1 MEDRTNNKIDTQSSE
16 EQNGIK
22 FIWNIL
28 PSTRQDMTKI
38 VIPVGFHYTPCI
50 QNENLQI
57 LEYEP
62 LKCIKCQSIISPLF
76 PYNVRTK
83 YWECPFCNSK
93 ISFPKNYA
101 DFISETNLPAELL
114 IENTTVEYKL
124 NKKESNYPIFYFLI
138 DTAIEEDELNE
149 LKETIQQTIN
159 SLPPECQIGI
169 ITYGKMCNVIEVGST
184 EIPISYALNGEK
196 NYQPDEIQE
205 LLGLFIRSNTN
216 VKEGTF
222 TNEKNRPKFVMPVGE
237 VSFAINSFLDDLQID
252 SWAKKS
258 DNRNANCVGL
268 AINTAISIIEAIGKN
283 DPSRILVF
291 MGGPGTIGE
300 GKIVSCELKETIRN
314 FVDFEKGNSN
324 TNYYKSAC
332 EFYDN
337 LSLRASRSGIII
349 DIFSCCLNQVGL
361 YEMKNLISKTGGYM
375 IFTDSFSTM
384 IFKESLNKIFAQDD
398 DGNLKMLFKA
408 KLDFYCT
415 SNIKISGALGHLN
428 SIEKNSPMVS
438 EVIVGEGK
446 TVSWLLGGIDNNS
459 TYTFI
464 LDCNNDS
471 ANKNINK
478 KYAIFQILTT
488 YIAGDRTTRLRVSTI
503 QKKILPDSINNILLD
518 QIGESFDQEAAAV
531 LITRMCIDKN
541 MKGED
546 SKEILKWIDKTL
558 IRLTS
563 KFGKYVKDVP
573 NSFKLTKSFSY
584 FPQFMFYLRRSSFIQ
599 SFNESPDES
608 IYYKTQLMFQ
618 NVENCTIMIQPL
630 LYEYTPE
637 NPSANPVFLDL
648 NSMKNDVVLLLDTFF
663 YVVVWHGIEVVKWRE
678 EGYQNREGYEN
689 IKLMLD
695 EPQDYAQNI
704 VIERLPTPR
713 LVSCDSGSGQE
724 RLIKCIVNPSSDGK
738 NNVKENGFFS
748 DDVNLKVFLDY
759 LKRLAVSS

>member
-1 MEDRTNNKIDTQSSE
+1 MEDRREKTIEPQSE

-22 FIWNIL
+22 FIWNSL
-28 PSTRQDMTKI
+28 PSTPQDMTQI

-76 PYNVRTK
+76 PYNVRAK
-83 YWECPFCNSK
+83 IWECPFCNSK

-101 DFISETNLPAELL
+101 DFISDTNLPAELL
-114 IENTTVEYKL
+114 NENTTVEYKL

-138 DTAIEEDELNE
+138 DTAIDEDELNE

-159 SLPPECQIGI
+159 SLPSECQIGI
-169 ITYGKMCNVIEVGST
+169 ITFGKMCNVIEVGST

-222 TNEKNRPKFVMPVGE
+222 TNEKNRPKFIMPIGE
-237 VSFAINSFLDDLQID
+237 VSFSVNSFLDDLQID

-258 DNRNANCVGL
+258 DNRNSNCVGL

-332 EFYDN
+332 EFYDK
-337 LSLRASRSGIII
+337 LSLRASRCGIII

-361 YEMKNLISKTGGYM
+361 YEMKNLINKTGGYM
-375 IFTDSFSTM
+375 IFTDSFSTL

-398 DGNLKMLFKA
+398 EGNLKMLFKA

-428 SIEKNSPMVS
+428 SIEKSSPMVS
-438 EVIVGEGK
+438 ESVIGEGK

-464 LDCNNDS
+464 LDCINDS
-471 ANKNINK
+471 ANKNINR
-478 KYAIFQILTT
+478 KYAIIQILTT

-503 QKKILPDSINNILLD
+503 QKKILPDLSNNTLLS

-546 SKEILKWIDKTL
+546 SKDILKWIDKTL
-558 IRLTS
+558 IRLMS
-563 KFGKYVKDVP
+563 KFANYVKDVP
-573 NSFKLTKSFSY
+573 NSFKLSKTFSY

-608 IYYKTQLMFQ
+608 IYYKTQLMFE

-663 YVVVWHGIEVVKWRE
+663 YVVVWHGIDVVKWRE
-678 EGYQNREGYEN
+678 EGYQNMEEYEN

-695 EPQDYAQNI
+695 EPQDYAQSI
-704 VIERLPTPR
+704 VLERLPTPR
-713 LVSCDSGSGQE
+713 FVSCDSGSGQE
-724 RLIKCIVNPSSDGK
+724 RLIKCIVNPSNEGK
-738 NNVKENGFFS
+738 NNVMENGFCS
-748 DDVNLKVFLDY
+748 DDVNLKVFMDY
-759 LKRLAVSS
+759 LKRLVVSS